1 MSLQHNSEILP
12 MGTQFSFGG
21 RQFGSVDAAR
31 DHRAAQMRGQV
42 TDSDTGITGSDGT
55 AFLEKARARG
65 ITGAALDAL
74 LARNGM

>member
-21 RQFGSVDAAR
+21 RQFSSVDAAR

-42 TDSDTGITGSDGT
+42 TDRTTGLVGRNG
-55 AFLEKARARG
+55 AELLAKAKAQG
-65 ITGAALDAL
+65 MSGAALDAL